1 EKGPC
6 RPLEIL
12 EINLEGQLRV
22 KLPIIY
28 ACYDN
33 RGTLLNSSAKSFHLS
48 RFPLSQRNKFVGV
61 GCDIKPSLKLTE
73 PPIIVK
79 CQSKCGQNGNGSS
92 AGLGFCKTDI
102 PSQNMTYAQ
111 ISIHP
116 LLNYGRCGKATLGIA
131 ANAQKDSGEMRTSR
145 MIVIKVYKAI
155 NRRLD
160 ATKPP
165 TLPINITE
173 SQTDRSTVV
182 NGDQQWSTVVKLV
195 GDLLILPEVPN
206 THRISEGVAGAALTL
221 ILAYFL
227 FKHRIMLK
235 GRKDFFKQ
243 NGGIMLEKMLS
254 TCQDPV
260 NKLKIFTEEELNRAT
275 DNLNDTNI
283 IGQGGNGTV
292 YKGTLSNKIL
302 VAIKKSKVIDQSQI
316 LAALGFQIIG
326 VRV

>member
-1 EKGPC
+1 MWAERKWVKC
-6 RPLEIL
+6 RPWILQNGYSLTKHDLCSDFHPPTVELWQINPFYPAVLEWSVGNTTCEEAL
-12 EINLEGQLRV
+12 KDERTYKCKENTVCENRESNFGYRCKCPEGF
-22 KLPIIY
+22 
-28 ACYDN
+28 
-33 RGTLLNSSAKSFHLS
+33 RGNAYI
-48 RFPLSQRNKFVGV
+48 QND
-61 GCDIKPSLKLTE
+61 CDQDVDECENLKLNN
-73 PPIIVK
+73 
-79 CQSKCGQNGNGSS
+79 C
-92 AGLGFCKTDI
+92 
-102 PSQNMTYAQ
+102 
-111 ISIHP
+111 
-116 LLNYGRCGKATLGIA
+116 
-131 ANAQKDSGEMRTSR
+131 
-145 MIVIKVYKAI
+145 
-155 NRRLD
+155 
-160 ATKPP
+160 
-165 TLPINITE
+165 LPGHC
-173 SQTDRSTVV
+173 V
-182 NGDQQWSTVVKLV
+182 
-195 GDLLILPEVPN
+195 
-206 THRISEGVAGAALTL
+206 SEGVAGAALTL

-326 VRV
+326 RDVGSHGDDGGGKGWKGGVQIGTLLNIILFILSSPAAPTDFDGAATGFGETETYSSDSLSVSQGTTSKAVVQPD